1 MVSAKVMNEPGVT
14 VGAAINVEI
23 GFGIEV
29 SDIPEV
35 IVSTMLSLPE
45 S

>member
-1 MVSAKVMNEPGVT
+1 MNEPGVT
-14 VGAAINVEI
+14 VGAVIKVEM

-29 SDIPEV
+29 NDIPEV